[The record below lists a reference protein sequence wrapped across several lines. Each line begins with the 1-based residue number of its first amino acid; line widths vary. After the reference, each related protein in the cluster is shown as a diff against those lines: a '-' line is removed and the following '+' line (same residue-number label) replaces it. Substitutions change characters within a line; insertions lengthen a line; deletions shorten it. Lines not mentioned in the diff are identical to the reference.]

1 MKTNKYTITENSTN
15 NTNFLINGIEVPN
28 EIFEEEKVDFKIIN
42 REEFL
47 DDLIDWI
54 SECKNS
60 DKELMKNDLFE
71 LAKIDDEFIL
81 SSIETNHYLYGD
93 TEEFNNKCEE
103 ILELIN

>member
-28 EIFEEEKVDFKIIN
+28 EIFEEEKVGFKIIN

-47 DDLIDWI
+47 NDLINWI

-81 SSIETNHYLYGD
+81 SSIETNHYLYAD